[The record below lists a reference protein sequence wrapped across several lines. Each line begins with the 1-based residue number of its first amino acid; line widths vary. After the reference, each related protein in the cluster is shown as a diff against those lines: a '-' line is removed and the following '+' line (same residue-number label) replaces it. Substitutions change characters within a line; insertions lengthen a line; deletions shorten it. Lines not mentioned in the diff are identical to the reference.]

1 MKAMNASGRSAPPR
15 GSDAAAPPPSEVAG
29 ASGPESMMGAEVM
42 CRVLE
47 QLGVEVFFGH
57 PGGAI
62 LPFYDAIH
70 ESPLLRHVLVRHEQ
84 WAAHAADGFAR
95 ATGRVGV
102 CLATSGPGA
111 TNLVTGL
118 ATALMDSVPVVA
130 ITGQVPQEV
139 LGTEAF
145 QETDIVGITM
155 PVTKRSFMV
164 RRAEDLPRILMEA
177 FELARSGRP
186 GPVLVDV
193 PKDVQ
198 TARVPVWSP
207 DPANESGLATSRSA
221 PFPPASPA
229 ALDAVKQA
237 ARVLNAAKK
246 PLIMAGRGVSV
257 TGMEEAL
264 LALAEAGD
272 FPVVTTLLA
281 IDTFPR
287 SHRLSLGWPGMH
299 GTSRANRAI
308 QEADVIVGLGL
319 RFDDR
324 VTGPSATFAPQARIL
339 HFDVDPA
346 VVGRT
351 VKVHLG
357 VIGDLRATLP
367 PFLERVEA
375 TASSEWWERLRGWSR
390 IATSERGEGFPEPQ
404 AGPGGVLTGRAATRM
419 LARHIGRTGAMV
431 ATDVG
436 QHQMWMA
443 QELGDLAPCTHLTSG
458 GLGTMGFS
466 LPAAIGAA
474 MGRPDRPIWAVA
486 GDGGF
491 QMCLPEL
498 ATVVQ
503 EGIPLKMVVVNN
515 GHLGMV
521 RQWQEL
527 FFQRRYSSSPISGPD
542 LVKLGQAYGIPSRTV
557 SRWDE
562 LEESIAWAEGQA
574 GPTLLEFQVPHEENV
589 YPMVPPGAA
598 LHQMVE
604 TAPSR
609 EG

>member
-1 MKAMNASGRSAPPR
+1 MNASEPSTPLRGGAVTPPSSQVAE
-15 GSDAAAPPPSEVAG
+15 GSD
-29 ASGPESMMGAEVM
+29 PESMMGAEVM

-47 QLGVEVFFGH
+47 QLGVEVLFGH

-84 WAAHAADGFAR
+84 SAAHAADGFAR

-130 ITGQVPQEV
+130 ITGQVSLGV
-139 LGTEAF
+139 MGTEAF

-155 PVTKRSFMV
+155 PVTKHSYMV
-164 RRAEDLPRILMEA
+164 RNAEDLPRILMEA

-198 TARVPVWSP
+198 MARISVWSP
-207 DPANESGLATSRSA
+207 DSANESGLGTTIPGR
-221 PFPPASPA
+221 PFPAASPG
-229 ALDAVKQA
+229 ALSAVKQA
-237 ARVLNAAKK
+237 ARVLNAAKR
-246 PLIMAGRGVSV
+246 PLIMAGRGVAV
-257 TGMEEAL
+257 AGMEDTL
-264 LALAEAGD
+264 LALAESGD

-351 VKVHLG
+351 VNAHLG

-367 PFLERVEA
+367 PFRERVEV
-375 TASSEWWERLRGWSR
+375 TTSQDWWERLRSWSR
-390 IATSERGEGFPEPQ
+390 ISTSEGGEGFPEPE
-404 AGPGGVLTGRAATRM
+404 AGPDGVLTGRAATRV
-419 LARHIGRTGAMV
+419 LARHVGKVGAVV

-458 GLGTMGFS
+458 GLGTMGYS

-542 LVKLGQAYGIPSRTV
+542 LVKLGQAYGIPSRAV

-562 LEESIAWAEGQA
+562 LESAIGWAQGQA

-604 TAPSR
+604 AAPSR
-609 EG
+609 EV